1 MSQRS
6 YQTLVSTLLRSRIT
20 FFLVL
25 SSRARD
31 DMEGAEIQ
39 AELEALN
46 DGRWWSKSGY
56 PRPTDPGNDSRSE
69 GHKKA
74 ASMQRGGLFV
84 GWAIRPPRAGAWFA
98 SASRISFC

>member
-1 MSQRS
+1 
-6 YQTLVSTLLRSRIT
+6 
-20 FFLVL
+20 
-25 SSRARD
+25 
-31 DMEGAEIQ
+31 MEGAEIQ

-46 DGRWWSKSGY
+46 DGLLVEQKRIS
-56 PRPTDPGNDSRSE
+56 RPTDPRNDPRSE

-74 ASMQRGGLFV
+74 ASMQRGDLFV